1 MDKRLASLSNWL
13 SDDLKLSIITFEPAS
28 ADASFRRYFR
38 VTIDQATSNQQLKL
52 PTTFIVMDSPPEHE
66 DNALFI
72 ACTKVLTACNLNVP
86 IIYEKNLKLGFLI
99 ISDLGTDVFQQ
110 ALTASSANNL
120 YSDAMNALLN
130 MQSKAKTL
138 SIPNYSSEKLS
149 TEIQLFD
156 DWYIQHYHQSELSID
171 EHKSLKQV
179 SKLLIDSALEQPQV
193 LVHRDFHC
201 RNLLV
206 TEKNNPGIIDYQD
219 MVVGPITYDLVSLFK
234 DCYIEWPHSQVEQW
248 ITDFQEQSI
257 KLGIHQIQNQS
268 QWLQW
273 FDWMGVQRHLK
284 VLGIF
289 SRLYFRDGKNQYLQD
304 MPLTYHYLIQTCEKY
319 SKLQPLA
326 IILKKYPIKLG

>member
-13 SDDLKLSIITFEPAS
+13 SDDLRLSIITLEPAS

-38 VTIDQATSNQQLKL
+38 VTIDQASSNQQLKL

-72 ACTKVLTACNLNVP
+72 ACTKILAACDLNVP
-86 IIYEKNLKLGFLI
+86 IIYEKNLKLGFLL
-99 ISDLGTDVFQQ
+99 ISDLGTDVYQH
-110 ALTASSANNL
+110 ALTKSSASNL

-130 MQSKAKTL
+130 IQSTAQT
-138 SIPNYSSEKLS
+138 SNMPNYSSEKLDS
-149 TEIQLFD
+149 EIQLFN
-156 DWYIQHYHQSELSID
+156 DWYIQHYHQSELNAD
-171 EHKSLKQV
+171 EHKAMKQIA
-179 SKLLIDSALEQPQV
+179 KMLISSAIEQPQV

-234 DCYIEWPHSQVEQW
+234 DCYIEWPSSQVEQW

-289 SRLYFRDGKNQYLQD
+289 SRLYFRDGKDQYLQD
-304 MPLTYHYLIQTCEKY
+304 MPLTYCYLIQTCEKY

-326 IILKKYPIKLG
+326 AILKKYPIKPE